1 MQILFIQTGGT
12 IDKDYPKTV
21 KGYGFEITKP
31 AVESILKKLHVA
43 FKYNITSFLKKDS
56 QEITEEDRNGLLEFC
71 KTVKQDKIIITHGT
85 DTMIQTAKYL
95 SAIKDKTIII
105 TGAFLPEKFKDSDAS
120 FNIGTALGAIE
131 HLEKGVYI
139 AMNGRVFRYNKVK
152 RELKTGHFIQI
163 NSTQNKQ

>member
-21 KGYGFEITKP
+21 GGYGFEITEP

-43 FKYNITSFLKKDS
+43 FKYKITSFLKKDS
-56 QEITEEDRNGLLEFC
+56 QEITDDDRCRLLEFC
-71 KTVKQDKIIITHGT
+71 TKAEQDKIIITHGT
-85 DTMIQTAKYL
+85 DTMIQTAVYL
-95 SAIKDKTIII
+95 SAIKNKIII
-105 TGAFLPEKFKDSDAS
+105 LTGAFLPEKFKDSDAS

-131 HLEKGVYI
+131 QLEPGVYI
-139 AMNGRVFRYNKVK
+139 AMSGRVYRSNNVK

-163 NSTQNKQ
+163 NSSK